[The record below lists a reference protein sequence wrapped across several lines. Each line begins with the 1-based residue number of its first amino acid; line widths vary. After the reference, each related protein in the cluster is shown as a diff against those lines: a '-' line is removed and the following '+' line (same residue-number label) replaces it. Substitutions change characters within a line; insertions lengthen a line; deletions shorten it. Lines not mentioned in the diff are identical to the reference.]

1 MNENKSNKLPFF
13 GGLLAG
19 VVSGVVLARHWRELT
34 KGGIKAGIR
43 AGRKLK
49 EMSQQAMEDL
59 EDVAAEATEELSEE
73 DQKRS

>member
-1 MNENKSNKLPFF
+1 MSENKSNKLPFF

-19 VVSGVVLARHWRELT
+19 VVSGVVIARNWRGLT

-43 AGRKLK
+43 ASRKLK
-49 EMSQQAMEDL
+49 EISQQAMEDI

-73 DQKRS
+73 DRKRS